1 MSYQQ
6 QVRAQCLDCAV
17 PMFVIGDV
25 DGTATRCARC
35 LRKYDQQL
43 YLLREFLQ
51 LRIIYDD
58 AAPPRC

>member
-6 QVRAQCLDCAV
+6 HVRAQCLDCAV

-43 YLLREFLQ
+43 YLLREFL
-51 LRIIYDD
+51 LRH
-58 AAPPRC
+58 